1 MTTTATAVS
10 EFGIKVTGAEA
21 AAREMSKVKAAV
33 DANTKA
39 ANDNAS
45 AQKKI
50 EEAAKRANVSIG
62 QFGSSLGLTGQAL
75 GRVNPAMGQLV
86 TMAGSA
92 TGVIQ
97 TLTTAGLGPLGIALS
112 AVSVAVSAGVTVW
125 DNYTE
130 AQRRLEDRVRT
141 TTIPTINELVAKMR
155 EASDQAAQLA
165 RLNAGSGSVEEYRA
179 NEQRGREYARSL
191 RDRIQRAR
199 NAGGTTAFAIPRL
212 EAELQRAEQINETR
226 AEQRRAA
233 EARDAAAR
241 EANPLGI
248 IEESSIT
255 TPTPSSVARSAP
267 RSGGASRR
275 DIEQQRLDRLMQS
288 AGAPNA
294 LASLAGGQMGL
305 SDPEKERIRL
315 EEQLNEERIAKAQ
328 AAADRQI
335 EIEQQLTDAM
345 NAEADKRQRAVEAE
359 AQARVEAIER
369 TSAIMGAA
377 GNAITGVYGFIDDAS
392 KKSDETEEQKQ
403 KRQLRRIGVEQA
415 IQAVVNA
422 ANAAASFARYD
433 IPAGISYTAAAALNV
448 AAAAK
453 AGVDAGNVKAS
464 PAGGMRPDSPTQRS
478 GSREPQSIVVNL
490 SGPVIATADRAALGR
505 ELSGLVDEG
514 RARYAS

>member
-21 AAREMSKVKAAV
+21 AAREMAKVKAAV

-39 ANDNAS
+39 ANDNAV
-45 AQKKI
+45 AQKRI
-50 EEAAKRANVSIG
+50 EDATKKAGVSIG

-75 GRVNPAMGQLV
+75 GKVNPAMGQLV
-86 TMAGSA
+86 AMTGSA

-112 AVSVAVSAGVTVW
+112 AVSLAVSAGSSAWASWKTEQDKARESARQTVKTLEDLISAHKQLNEQLTLRARVTSGRGTA
-125 DNYTE
+125 DEQAGFTEEARLYANTARGRITGEIGSQERQRTE
-130 AQRRLEDRVRT
+130 AEARRAEQVLEYRRRLE
-141 TTIPTINELVAKMR
+141 
-155 EASDQAAQLA
+155 QQ
-165 RLNAGSGSVEEYRA
+165 
-179 NEQRGREYARSL
+179 
-191 RDRIQRAR
+191 
-199 NAGGTTAFAIPRL
+199 
-212 EAELQRAEQINETR
+212 
-226 AEQRRAA
+226 
-233 EARDAAAR
+233 AR
-241 EANPLGI
+241 ER
-248 IEESSIT
+248 ESYESSNRAQ
-255 TPTPSSVARSAP
+255 VSAMEQQVRDFGGGGASRP
-267 RSGGASRR
+267 GGASRR
-275 DIEQQRLDRLMQS
+275 ETEQQRLDRLMRS
-288 AGAPNA
+288 AGASNP
-294 LASLAGGQMGL
+294 LASLAGGQTGL
-305 SDPEKERIRL
+305 SDPDKERIRL

-328 AAADRQI
+328 AAADRQL
-335 EIEQQLTDAM
+335 EIERQLTDAM
-345 NAEADKRQRAVEAE
+345 NAEAEKRQRAVEAE

-422 ANAAASFARYD
+422 ASAAAAFARYD

-478 GSREPQSIVVNL
+478 GSREPQNIVVNL

-514 RARYAS
+514 RARYAA